1 MQIILRPIADKTGFR
16 GLLLLFQNFGH
27 IVFRLNRIL
36 AGYRAFLPKWRPCA
50 SLLQEVL
57 FSFWTK
63 YLRYWSTICRA
74 WRFFRLMY
82 RWAIRILSLRR
93 DCKMSLWCLS
103 SFQLFS
109 AWFAFDEIF
118 CTLLFQSSLQFF
130 LLHSVNT
137 VKPSFINFPCFLNH
151 KLSLVA
157 ILLLQ
162 ILEEF

>member
-27 IVFRLNRIL
+27 IVLRLNCIL
-36 AGYRAFLPKWRPCA
+36 AGYRAFLPMWRPCA
-50 SLLQEVL
+50 GLQEGL

-63 YLRYWSTICRA
+63 YLSYWSTIRRA
-74 WRFFRLMY
+74 WRFFRLLC
-82 RWAIRILSLRR
+82 RWAIRILPLRR
-93 DCKMSLWCLS
+93 DCKMSLWCLG

-109 AWFAFDEIF
+109 AWFAFDETF
-118 CTLLFQSSLQFF
+118 LTLLFQSPLQFF
-130 LLHSVNT
+130 LLYNVNI

-157 ILLLQ
+157 ILFLQ
-162 ILEEF
+162 ILEEL